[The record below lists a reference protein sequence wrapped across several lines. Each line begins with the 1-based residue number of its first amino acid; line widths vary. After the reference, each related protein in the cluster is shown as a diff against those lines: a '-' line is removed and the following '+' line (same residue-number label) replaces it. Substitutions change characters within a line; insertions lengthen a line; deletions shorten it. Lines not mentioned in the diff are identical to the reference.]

1 MSNQLEKLQNFI
13 KAKKEQ
19 KAKQL
24 IGVAVPQKT
33 YIELK
38 KESHIKQKSIQQ
50 VIRERLQAESKDTAK
65 IEFVVNKIDKLLIE
79 IKKAELLKRKSNG
92 K

>member
-1 MSNQLEKLQNFI
+1 MANQLEKLQNFI
-13 KAKKEQ
+13 KTKKEQ

-38 KESHIKQKSIQQ
+38 QESKIKQKSIQQ
-50 VIRERLQAESKDTAK
+50 VIREKLQAESKDTAK
-65 IEFVVNKIDKLLIE
+65 IEFVVNKIDKLLNE
-79 IKKAELLKRKSNG
+79 IKKQEILKNRNNG

>member
-1 MSNQLEKLQNFI
+1 MNQLEKLQYFI
-13 KAKKEQ
+13 KNKKEQ
-19 KAKQL
+19 KARQL

-38 KESHIKQKSIQQ
+38 QESKIKQKSIQQ
-50 VIRERLQAESKDTAK
+50 VIREKLQAESKDTAK
-65 IEFVVNKIDKLLIE
+65 IEFIVNKIDKLLNE
-79 IKKAELLKRKSNG
+79 IKKAELLKNRNNG

>member
-1 MSNQLEKLQNFI
+1 MTNQLQKLQQFI
-13 KAKKEQ
+13 KNKKEQ

-38 KESHIKQKSIQQ
+38 QESHIKQVSIQSI
-50 VIRERLQAESKDTAK
+50 IRQKLQAESKDTAK
-65 IEFVVNKIDKLLIE
+65 IEFIVNKVDKLLNE
-79 IKKAELLKRKSNG
+79 IKKAELLKNRNNG